1 MRGAQDS
8 DLRCRREGQG
18 MQLNATAE
26 GEGGQGRKAEQKLVS
41 VASKFHDGRHI
52 NSTMEPLLIAG
63 DFEAPSPLIKAAAF
77 LASDSISAALMASLP
92 AMDWQLEA
100 LQQCVFS
107 REGSNSFNAVSC
119 VSTSSQQECT
129 ELAYQNMAR
138 GLFCKQGWG
147 ENRQP
152 YRIST
157 AVKDTSR

>member
-1 MRGAQDS
+1 
-8 DLRCRREGQG
+8 

-41 VASKFHDGRHI
+41 VASKFHDGRHDDGAH
-52 NSTMEPLLIAG
+52 LIAG
-63 DFEAPSPLIKAAAF
+63 GFEAPSPLIKAAAF